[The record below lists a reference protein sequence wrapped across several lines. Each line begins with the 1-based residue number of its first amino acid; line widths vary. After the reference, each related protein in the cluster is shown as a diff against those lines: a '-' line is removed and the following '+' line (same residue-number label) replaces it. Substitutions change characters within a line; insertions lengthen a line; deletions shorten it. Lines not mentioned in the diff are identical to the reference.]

1 MAVGNIARRD
11 LNHIPVSLAT
21 DGTNPV
27 EVLCDAAGRLVVST
41 LAAPPSG
48 AGSVY
53 SRAATAAYAKSLVV
67 KASAGRLFLLTGYNS
82 NAATQFVQVHD
93 AAAVPSDTAV
103 PVYTF
108 AVPQGNFSLDL
119 TNVGDYFTNGIVV
132 CNSSTGPTK
141 TIGADDCWFVA
152 LYL

>member
-1 MAVGNIARRD
+1 MAIGNIARRD
-11 LNHIPVSLAT
+11 ANHIPVNLAT
-21 DGTNPV
+21 NGTVPV
-27 EVLCDAAGRLVVST
+27 EMQCDASGRLVVVN
-41 LAAPPSG
+41 APVPPSG
-48 AGSVY
+48 ATNVY
-53 SRAATAAYAKSLVV
+53 SRVTSGSYKKSLIV

-82 NAATQFVQVHD
+82 NAAAQFIQVHNT
-93 AAAVPSDTAV
+93 ATVPADTAV

-108 AVPQGNFSLDL
+108 IVPQGNFSLDL
-119 TNVGDYFTNGIVV
+119 TAVGDYFSTGITV

>member
-1 MAVGNIARRD
+1 MAVGNVARRD
-11 LNHIPVSLAT
+11 ANWIPVILGT
-21 DGTNPV
+21 DGTSPV
-27 EVLCDAAGRLVVST
+27 ELQCDATGRLAVTST
-41 LAAPPSG
+41 ATPPSG
-48 AGSVY
+48 AASVY
-53 SRAATAAYAKSLVV
+53 SRAATTAYKKSLVV

-82 NAATQFVQVHD
+82 NAATQFIQIHD
-93 AAAVPSDTAV
+93 AAAVPADTAV

-119 TNVGDYFTNGIVV
+119 TNVGDYFSTGIVV

-152 LYL
+152 LYV